1 MYRNG
6 CIPSRA
12 TSFLIIFSDPVPIAA
27 SGRDIVFN
35 HSTGPRRPTRPQTAI
50 RFHRANSGNKNVVAA
65 EMQRVSDRYLMAAN
79 GSPRACAS
87 GKGCN
92 DGPVGNGPRLRD
104 IKRSRASISSPRVSA
119 IDRKKPRFN
128 LATRH
133 SVSKIFSPL
142 SSQFFCSTET
152 GFPRRLGAEL
162 PAFLSTTD
170 GRTTDSVN
178 RISVVLW
185 VIE

>member
-1 MYRNG
+1 MYRSG

-128 LATRH
+128 LAPQRDIPFRKFFLH
-133 SVSKIFSPL
+133 FPPN
-142 SSQFFCSTET
+142 SSA
-152 GFPRRLGAEL
+152 RRRR
-162 PAFLSTTD
+162 AFLDAWALSCPPSYPLPMD
-170 GRTTDSVN
+170 GPLTR
-178 RISVVLW
+178 
-185 VIE
+185 